1 MLYLKPIQL
10 FFNPFSA
17 QIYRFKSDSFLRH
30 ETEINKFLFF
40 SDEIVFNNME
50 LLSDL
55 RRNYREAFS

>member
-55 RRNYREAFS
+55 K